1 MSQVSR
7 RQLLKILAA
16 ATGTAMLSTVPNEWK
31 TPVIDVGM
39 IPAHAQGLSGTG
51 TVAGFVYRAGPAA
64 PSHLS
69 VSSPTIGTCPLPSSG
84 DPFQGA
90 EVQVDGYPSL
100 FGITGLNGDYSIGN
114 VPAGPQYLI
123 VKVSNTSSLPQGPVP
138 VPTGGTVCV
147 NLFVKITNGST

>member
-1 MSQVSR
+1 MSNEVSR

-51 TVAGFVYRAGPAA
+51 TVAGFVYRAAIPAA

-84 DPFQGA
+84 DPFPGA
-90 EVQVDGYPSL
+90 KVEVEGYPSL
-100 FGITGLNGDYSIGN
+100 FGISGLNGDYSIGN
-114 VPAGPQYLI
+114 VPAGPQSLI
-123 VKVSNTSSLPQGPVP
+123 LTANNFSHPAVGPYTVP
-138 VPTGGTVCV
+138 AGGTLCLNFIVQE
-147 NLFVKITNGST
+147 IG